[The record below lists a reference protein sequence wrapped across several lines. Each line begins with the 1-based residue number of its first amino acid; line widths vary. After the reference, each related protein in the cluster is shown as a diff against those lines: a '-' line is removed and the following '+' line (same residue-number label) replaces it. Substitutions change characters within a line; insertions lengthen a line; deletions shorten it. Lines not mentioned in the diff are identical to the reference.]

1 MLMKKIFALLIAALS
16 VAFVTCGDETTD
28 NVNDWF
34 LAPES
39 SVDGTTVSLTCLTR
53 FGDGVLEGLGA
64 GFSCAALTDAGL
76 DEFVDYTDVTV
87 DGSRLSARVS
97 GLQPETTY
105 VFYAYA
111 DLPTGRTRS
120 ASAAFETGKGSAK
133 PTFGTPSATDVTTTT
148 ATLKCG
154 ITFDRD
160 ATDYAVYFRY
170 KTTSADNYTEVTA
183 TVGSGEKSV
192 TLTGL
197 TPSVDYEFQ
206 LCVGWGGTTY
216 TSVTGNFTTL
226 QQIIPGKTRY
236 AGWAELPAEADR
248 KGDYYYAYH
257 MRADL
262 KTMRNYSVCYSAD
275 KRTGMWSAFPLHEC
289 YRGDQERT
297 KTWYYDPGVPRA
309 VQPDLIEGS
318 YKPQPGYSKGHLIA
332 SNDRTVSYEANS
344 QTFYVTNVAPQWQ
357 NSFNGGVWSSL
368 EADCWNN
375 ICVDTLYV
383 VSGVYFANDDTTV
396 MDQSDKTCVVPTNF
410 YRVLMRS
417 KAGNTGQPLWKLDAD
432 QIQCVGFWFENRA
445 YPSGKPSSGMTSV
458 ADIEQK
464 VGFEFFPNVPQAPKE
479 TFNKADWK
487 DIQ

>member
-16 VAFVTCGDETTD
+16 VAFVACGDEKTD
-28 NVNDWF
+28 NGNDWF
-34 LAPES
+34 LTPEY
-39 SVDGTTVSLTCLTR
+39 SVDGTTVELTCLTR

-64 GFSCAALTDAGL
+64 GFSCAALTGESL
-76 DEFVDYTDVTV
+76 GGFVDYPDVTI
-87 DGSRLSARVS
+87 DGNRLSARVS

-105 VFYAYA
+105 IFYAYA

-120 ASAAFETGKGSAK
+120 ASAAFVTGKSSGN
-133 PTFGTPSATDVTTTT
+133 PTFGTPSAADVTTTT

-170 KTTSADNYTEVTA
+170 KTASADDYTVVTTTA
-183 TVGSGEKSV
+183 GSGEKSV

-197 TPSVDYEFQ
+197 TPGVDYEFQ
-206 LCVGWGGTTY
+206 LCVGWVGATY
-216 TSVTGNFTTL
+216 ASATGRFTTL
-226 QQIIPGKTRY
+226 QLVTPGKTRY
-236 AGWAELPAEADR
+236 AGWAELPAEADH
-248 KGDYYYAYH
+248 KDGYYYAYH

-289 YRGDQERT
+289 YRGDQDRT
-297 KTWYYDPGVPRA
+297 KKWYYDPAVPQA

-332 SNDRTVSYEANS
+332 SNDRTISYEANS

-357 NSFNGGVWSSL
+357 NSFNGGVWSLL
-368 EADCWNN
+368 EEDCWKN
-375 ICVDTLYV
+375 ICADTLYI

-396 MDQSDKTCVVPTNF
+396 TDQSDDTCIVPTNF

-417 KAGNTGQPLWKLDAD
+417 KAGNTGKPLWELSAD
-432 QIQCVGFWFENRA
+432 QIKCVGFWFENRA
-445 YPSGKPSSGMTSV
+445 YSGGKPSSGMMSV

-464 VGFEFFPNVPQAPKE
+464 VGFEFFPNVPLAPKDTYNKSDW
-479 TFNKADWK
+479 TFR
-487 DIQ
+487 